1 MFEFF
6 KKLRTL
12 KKTLRKILEEDL
24 ITKNNIKEWRMH
36 NKHNETYCKEN
47 IPVDIVS
54 VGKKT
59 YGNINVK
66 YFGIKNE
73 RLEIGN
79 YVSIAEN
86 VTFILGGN
94 HNTDTF
100 TTYPLKA
107 KVLKEKK
114 ESTSKG
120 KIVVKDDVWIGTDA
134 LILSGVTIGQG
145 AIVAAGSVITKDV
158 EPYCIVGGNPAK
170 IIRKRFSEDLINE
183 LLEIDFSKLNLEKI
197 SSENINK
204 FYETISIE
212 KIKKIKN
219 EFFN

>member
-12 KKTLRKILEEDL
+12 KKIFKKILKEELNMKD
-24 ITKNNIKEWRMH
+24 NNKKWRIR
-36 NKHNETYCKEN
+36 NKHNETCCKDN
-47 IPVDIVS
+47 IPFDIVS

-73 RLEIGN
+73 KLEIGN

-86 VTFILGGN
+86 VIFMLGGN
-94 HNTDTF
+94 HNTRTF

-107 KVLKEKK
+107 KVLKVEK

-120 KIVVKDDVWIGTDA
+120 KIIVKDDVWIGTNA

-158 EPYCIVGGNPAK
+158 EPYCIVGGNPAR
-170 IIRKRFSEDLINE
+170 IIRKRFSDDLINE
-183 LLEIDFSKLNLEKI
+183 LLEIDFLKLDLEKI
-197 SSENINK
+197 DFENVNQ
-204 FYETISIE
+204 FYETIDKE
-212 KIKKIKN
+212 KIQKIKN